1 MSGLRI
7 AFFGSSLVSAYW
19 NGAATYYR
27 GIIRALAERGHQV
40 TFYEPDVY
48 DRQKHRDM
56 DDPTWARVVVYPSED
71 DEMWRA
77 LEGARTADVLI
88 KTSGIGVFDQQL
100 EAAIPASKSPH
111 TVSIFWDVDAP
122 ATLDR
127 VRRYPGDPFRAQIPK
142 YDLVLTYGGGDRV
155 VAGYRT
161 LGARACAPIYNAL
174 DPATHYS
181 VAPNSRFA
189 ADLSLLAN
197 RLPDREARVDE
208 FFLRAAALAPTSSFL
223 LGGNGWQDK
232 PMPPNVKAVG
242 HVFTRDHNALNCS
255 ARAVLNVNRE
265 SMVTYGFSPP
275 TRIFEAAGAGA
286 CIISDA
292 WKGMEMFLEPGR
304 EVLIARDGAEVASI
318 LQGLSPRGAREVG
331 LAAYH
336 RVLACHTYDRRVDQ
350 FEDLLGIR
358 KPSPSVPMA
367 RDVVTT
373 HARARMPGDA

>member
-27 GIIRALAERGHQV
+27 GIIHALAERGHQV
-40 TFYEPDVY
+40 TFYEPDIY
-48 DRQKHRDM
+48 DRQQHRDM
-56 DDPTWARVVVYPSED
+56 DDPPWARVVVYPSD
-71 DEMWRA
+71 DAEMWRA
-77 LEGARTADVLI
+77 LEEARTADVLI
-88 KTSGIGVFDQQL
+88 KTSGVGVFDQQL
-100 EAAIPASKSPH
+100 EAAVPTCKSAH
-111 TVSIFWDVDAP
+111 TISIFWDVDAP

-174 DPATHYS
+174 DPSTHYP
-181 VAPNSRFA
+181 VASDRRFA

-197 RLPDREARVDE
+197 RLPDREARVEE
-208 FFLRAAALAPTSSFL
+208 FFLRAAALAPKSNFL

-232 PMPPNVKAVG
+232 AMSPNVKAIG

-275 TRIFEAAGAGA
+275 TRIFEAAGAGS
-286 CIISDA
+286 CIVSDA
-292 WKGMEMFLEPGR
+292 WNGMEMFLEPGR
-304 EVLIARDGAEVASI
+304 EVLIARDGAEVARI
-318 LQGLSPRGAREVG
+318 LQGLSPRTAREIG

-336 RVLACHTYDRRVDQ
+336 RVLACHTYDRRVNQ
-350 FEDLLGIR
+350 FEELLGVR
-358 KPSPSVPMA
+358 KASSCVP
-367 RDVVTT
+367 RT
-373 HARARMPGDA
+373 HAATLHERTHMPGDA

>member
-27 GIIRALAERGHQV
+27 GIIHALAERGHQV
-40 TFYEPDVY
+40 TFYEPDIY

-56 DDPTWARVVVYPSED
+56 DDPPWARVVVYPSD
-71 DEMWRA
+71 DAEMCRA
-77 LEGARTADVLI
+77 LKEARTADVLI
-88 KTSGIGVFDQQL
+88 KSSGIGVFDQQL
-100 EAAIPASKSPH
+100 EAAVPTSKSAH

-142 YDLVLTYGGGDRV
+142 YDLILTYGGGDRV

-174 DPATHYS
+174 DPTTHYPVDS
-181 VAPNSRFA
+181 DSRFA

-197 RLPDREARVDE
+197 RLPDREARVEE
-208 FFLRAAALAPTSSFL
+208 FFLRAAALAPKSNFL
-223 LGGNGWQDK
+223 LGGSGWQDK
-232 PMPPNVKAVG
+232 TTPLNVKAIG

-265 SMVTYGFSPP
+265 SMVSYGFSPP

-292 WKGMEMFLEPGR
+292 WKGMDMFLEPGR
-304 EVLIARDGAEVASI
+304 EVLIARDGAEVASM
-318 LQGLSPRGAREVG
+318 LQGLSERKAHEIG
-331 LAAYH
+331 LAARH
-336 RVLACHTYDRRVDQ
+336 RTLACHTYERRVDQ
-350 FEDLLGIR
+350 FEDLLGVR
-358 KPSPSVPMA
+358 KTSPSVPVA
-367 RDVVTT
+367 HAAVAPPGG
-373 HARARMPGDA
+373 ARAG